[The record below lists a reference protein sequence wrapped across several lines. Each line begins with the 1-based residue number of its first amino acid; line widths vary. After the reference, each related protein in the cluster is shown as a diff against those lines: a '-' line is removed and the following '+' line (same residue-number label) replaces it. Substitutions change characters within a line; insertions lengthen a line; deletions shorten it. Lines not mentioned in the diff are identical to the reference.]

1 MIVLTLLMSLLLETD
16 SSPTTIQDITV
27 KHRVKSGESLHSITK
42 DYLGTD
48 ILWQENWK
56 LNPEIDNP
64 HMLSIGQ
71 ELTVIKERIIP
82 AEKARVL
89 DVANRVEKKP
99 TTSDW
104 RTTHVGD
111 ELVQQE
117 GVRTFENS
125 STLLAFNDDSKLKVL
140 EYSQIFLKRR
150 ETNLRGTDSATIEI
164 IKGDTEL
171 NWEPLN
177 NQAADITFL
186 IGSTSSKPTIN
197 KGQITALRTGITA
210 VGDSVISVYQGH
222 SAVESAGS
230 EVQVKQGMGVAVKQG
245 QTPPPP
251 EKLLRAPKVDVL
263 TDNSYSYTN
272 PIVSWSAVNNAA
284 DYVFELCADSRCDVV
299 LGEAKTT
306 NLSRQISQI
315 KQAGTYFFRIAA
327 RSDNQLVG
335 YRSDTTE
342 IIVTGDQPDSQAPLL
357 AIALVGDHKID
368 HQVHIISPRTQLQV
382 HALDKL
388 SGLASVKYRWDQGP
402 WNSHDPES
410 LESLIPATTGVLEL
424 EATDVLGHVVNHE
437 YRFEHL
443 NTKQP

>member
-171 NWEPLN
+171 NWEPLG
-177 NQAADITFL
+177 NQAADITF
-186 IGSTSSKPTIN
+186 IMGSTSSKPTIN
-197 KGQITALRTGITA
+197 KGQVTALRTGITD
-210 VGDSVISVYQGH
+210 VGNSVISVYQGH

-245 QTPPPP
+245 QAPPPP
-251 EKLLRAPKVDVL
+251 EKLLRAPKVDTL
-263 TDNSYSYTN
+263 ANNSFKYTN
-272 PIVSWSAVNNAA
+272 PIVTWSAVNNAA
-284 DYVFELCADSRCDVV
+284 DYVFELCADAQCDVV

-306 NLSRQISQI
+306 DLSRQISQI
-315 KQAGTYFFRIAA
+315 KQAGTYYFRVAA
-327 RSDNQLVG
+327 RSDQQLVG
-335 YRSDTTE
+335 YRSKTTE
-342 IIVTGDQPDSQAPLL
+342 ILVTGDHPDTQAPLV
-357 AIALVGDHKID
+357 ALEMVGDHKID
-368 HQVHIISPRTQLQV
+368 DQGHLISPRTQLQI
-382 HALDKL
+382 HAMDEL
-388 SGLASVKYRWDQGP
+388 SGLAELKYRWDQGS
-402 WNSHDPES
+402 WISHEP
-410 LESLIPATTGVLEL
+410 ESLIPTATGVLEV
-424 EATDVLGHVVNHE
+424 EASDVLGHVANHQ
-437 YRFEHL
+437 YRFEGL
-443 NTKQP
+443 EPKQP